1 MNETPTPAS
10 FPQPT
15 TDAAAKAH
23 HRKEQAPCGDSA
35 RISIGANGGQVSEAY
50 SDPHGTVFIDRESHA
65 GAWVEFLD
73 LNHGERNA
81 S

>member
-1 MNETPTPAS
+1 MTQTPTPAS

-23 HRKEQAPCGDSA
+23 HRKEQAPRGESA
-35 RISIGANGGQVSEAY
+35 RISIGANGEQVSTSY
-50 SDPHGTVFIDRESHA
+50 NDPNGTVFIDRESHD

-81 S
+81 